1 MLRSILIGI
10 DTAGSSDAAQRLGIR
25 WARRSGATLVGLGI
39 VDEPGIRAME
49 PAWPVGGKP
58 GVDPVYY
65 MGYDARLSKID
76 ADVTELLARFAARC
90 DEVGVPH
97 AELKAVGSPQE
108 KIEQEAQWCDVILL
122 ARRSRFRCIAGDDE
136 EDETL
141 KKVLRDSPRPVV
153 VVPQTTREEGPIV
166 IAYDGSLQAARALAA
181 FEATGLGQ
189 AGEVHIIS
197 VGATAREAAEHA
209 GRASQYLSR
218 HKIEPVAHALSS
230 SEPADV
236 ILDQVFR
243 LKAGLLVMGAYG
255 QPVLREFF
263 LGSVTRKLF
272 EESPVPLF
280 LFH

>member
-10 DTAGSSDAAQRLGIR
+10 DTAGFSDAAQRLGVR
-25 WARRSGATLVGLGI
+25 WSRRSGATLVGLGI
-39 VDEPGIRAME
+39 IDEPGIRAME

-65 MGYDARLSKID
+65 MGYDARLSK
-76 ADVTELLARFAARC
+76 VHEEVGELLARFAARC
-90 DEVGVPH
+90 DEAGVPH

-108 KIEQEAQWCDVILL
+108 KIEQEAQLCDVILL
-122 ARRSRFRCIAGDDE
+122 ARRSRFRSIAGDDE
-136 EDETL
+136 NDETL
-141 KKVLRDSPRPVV
+141 KRVLRDSPRPVV
-153 VVPQTTREEGPIV
+153 VVPTTMDEEGPVV

-189 AGEVHIIS
+189 VGDIHVTS
-197 VGATAREAAEHA
+197 VGATAREAAERA
-209 GRASQYLSR
+209 RRASEYLSR
-218 HKIEPVAHALSS
+218 HKIDSVSHTSS
-230 SEPADV
+230 SREPAEV
-236 ILDQVFR
+236 ILDQVRR

-280 LFH
+280 LYH